1 MFHSLG
7 SMVCLRLNCC
17 TRTCFPTVGRC
28 FVAGLDVRIFDDELS
43 DYGEIILKWVSIRI
57 GEKVWCRRREDVE
70 FRLERRKTV
79 LNALGRI
86 FGRRAS
92 EDGNDPMA
100 FLDEYAA
107 VMNRHAR
114 VKVRN
119 GFKWGRAVL
128 SVDVGI
134 DGLMLWSEDGRYCF
148 DEEERGQVRKRGAF
162 NSASMELTQKVMV
175 NYTASIL
182 RHSLGL
188 PTLGVPMQV
197 DDLPAGWSLNRNGHV
212 RYGVLEGPNGERL
225 DFEAEVPAYCVSLA
239 WLYDV
244 TPSELLNAYM
254 LPDGGPLLR
263 QWLGY
268 PYLR

>member
-1 MFHSLG
+1 M
-7 SMVCLRLNCC
+7 
-17 TRTCFPTVGRC
+17 
-28 FVAGLDVRIFDDELS
+28 
-43 DYGEIILKWVSIRI
+43 
-57 GEKVWCRRREDVE
+57 
-70 FRLERRKTV
+70 
-79 LNALGRI
+79 LNAFSCF
-86 FGRRAS
+86 FGRMGS
-92 EDGNDPMA
+92 GKKNDSIA

-107 VMNRHAR
+107 VMNRHTR

-119 GFKWGRAVL
+119 GFKWGRSSL

-134 DGLMLWSEDGRYCF
+134 DGLMLWLDDGRYCF

-162 NSASMELTQKVMV
+162 NSASIELTQKVMV

-182 RHSLGL
+182 RRSLGL
-188 PTLGVPMQV
+188 QTLGVPMQV
-197 DDLPAGWSLNRNGHV
+197 DDLPAGWSLNRNGRV

-225 DFEAEVPAYCVSLA
+225 DFEAEVPAYCVALA
-239 WLYDV
+239 WLYGV

-263 QWLGY
+263 RWLGR

>member
-1 MFHSLG
+1 M
-7 SMVCLRLNCC
+7 
-17 TRTCFPTVGRC
+17 
-28 FVAGLDVRIFDDELS
+28 
-43 DYGEIILKWVSIRI
+43 
-57 GEKVWCRRREDVE
+57 
-70 FRLERRKTV
+70 
-79 LNALGRI
+79 LNALGQFIKR
-86 FGRRAS
+86 GAS
-92 EDGNDPMA
+92 GEEKDPMA

-107 VMNRHAR
+107 VMNQHTR

-119 GFKWGRAVL
+119 GFRWGRAAL

-134 DGLMLWSEDGRYCF
+134 DGLVLWLDDGRYCF

-162 NSASMELTQKVMV
+162 NSASIELTQKVMA

-182 RHSLGL
+182 RGSLGL
-188 PTLGVPMQV
+188 QTLGVPMQV

-244 TPSELLNAYM
+244 SPSELLNAYM

>member
-1 MFHSLG
+1 M
-7 SMVCLRLNCC
+7 
-17 TRTCFPTVGRC
+17 
-28 FVAGLDVRIFDDELS
+28 
-43 DYGEIILKWVSIRI
+43 
-57 GEKVWCRRREDVE
+57 
-70 FRLERRKTV
+70 

-86 FGRRAS
+86 FGRGDFGGRS
-92 EDGNDPMA
+92 DPMA

-107 VMNRHAR
+107 VMKRHAR
-114 VKVRN
+114 VKVHN
-119 GFKWGRAVL
+119 GFKWGRASL

-134 DGLMLWSEDGRYCF
+134 DGLLLWLEDGQYCF
-148 DEEERGQVRKRGAF
+148 DEEERGEVRKGGCF
-162 NSASMELTQKVMV
+162 SSPSVELTQKVMV
-175 NYTASIL
+175 NYTVSIL

-188 PTLGVPMQV
+188 PVLGVPTKV
-197 DDLPAGWSLNRNGHV
+197 EELPEGWSLHKEAAA
-212 RYGVLEGPNGERL
+212 RYDRLDGPHGERL
-225 DFEAEVPAYCVSLA
+225 DFEAGAPSYCVSLA

>member
-1 MFHSLG
+1 
-7 SMVCLRLNCC
+7 
-17 TRTCFPTVGRC
+17 
-28 FVAGLDVRIFDDELS
+28 
-43 DYGEIILKWVSIRI
+43 
-57 GEKVWCRRREDVE
+57 
-70 FRLERRKTV
+70 
-79 LNALGRI
+79 
-86 FGRRAS
+86 
-92 EDGNDPMA
+92 MA

-107 VMNRHAR
+107 VMNQHTR

-119 GFKWGRAVL
+119 GFRWGRASL

-134 DGLMLWSEDGRYCF
+134 DGLMLWLDDGRYCF

-162 NSASMELTQKVMV
+162 NSASIELTQKVMV

-182 RHSLGL
+182 RRSLGL
-188 PTLGVPMQV
+188 QTLGVPMQV

-225 DFEAEVPAYCVSLA
+225 DFEAEVPAYCVALA

-254 LPDGGPLLR
+254 IPDGGPLLR
-263 QWLGY
+263 QWLGR
-268 PYLR
+268 PYIR